1 MEWSR
6 VFGKIMEIKPYVELI
21 VKDRCIKRGDCV
33 VIYDNPLEIELHN
46 DCVRFLLENETA
58 GILTA
63 NGLEIFEERA
73 REEIEYWCIALSS
86 TGFKRFSIKRK
97 Q

>member
-6 VFGKIMEIKPYVELI
+6 IFSRIMEVKSYVKFI
-21 VKDRCIKRGDCV
+21 MKDRCINRGDCI
-33 VIYDNPLEIELHN
+33 VIFDNPLEIELHN
-46 DCVRFLLENETA
+46 DCVKFIVKDDTA
-58 GILTA
+58 GVLTA
-63 NGLEIFEERA
+63 NGLEIFDESA

-97 Q
+97 